1 MQQHV
6 VDSEDAVPNVDSEDA
21 VPNVDSEDAVQ
32 QHVAEREAALQ
43 LALVNSKVA
52 EQQTI
57 EHFEYAPPVQLPDD
71 DDNEYMN

>member
-6 VDSEDAVPNVDSEDA
+6 VDSEDA

-32 QHVAEREAALQ
+32 QHVAEREGALQ

-52 EQQTI
+52 EQ
-57 EHFEYAPPVQLPDD
+57 
-71 DDNEYMN
+71 